1 MKALKFIILLVFLQS
16 IASAS
21 VSLDCY
27 DSFFEN
33 YEILDSKSFVIG
45 DEELVSDFEEEPISY
60 VKEAILGVVEKAP
73 GCQKVV
79 NQEMNKAMP
88 LDLKVACRELVPGK
102 SYSQSCFAESS
113 LGYFFVNQD
122 MLGNVNVIF
131 NRWD

>member
-1 MKALKFIILLVFLQS
+1 MKAIKVVLMLVFLQS

-33 YEILDSKSFVIG
+33 YQILDSKSFVVHDDIL
-45 DEELVSDFEEEPISY
+45 DADFEENPVSY
-60 VKEAILGVVEKAP
+60 VKEAILNVVEKAP
-73 GCQKVV
+73 GCQKGS
-79 NQEMNKAMP
+79 NGNKAVPM
-88 LDLKVACRELVPGK
+88 DLEVSCKELVPGK
-102 SYSQSCFAESS
+102 SYSRSCFAESS